1 MNKLKLKATRFYSV
15 GSPMCPGAVEA
26 LAVKGQVVYTSSPYR
41 LAQERIPVDDLQ
53 WKAQH
58 AEEGLILAGGLG

>member
-1 MNKLKLKATRFYSV
+1 
-15 GSPMCPGAVEA
+15 MCPGAVEA

-41 LAQERIPVDDLQ
+41 LAQKRIPVDDLQ